1 MLPATGTGIVCMP
14 STCHP
19 VCAIN
24 SSVAQEKEGM
34 LHWKHIRN
42 ILWGFKETETI
53 TDLKNQKTL
62 CEREGFWK
70 GPQKVNRV
78 SAGKEEERSFGV
90 EETGNKSTEAAM
102 LESLEERVLL
112 SSRRARWTHERHETW
127 GRKVNLGRAWVRRWM
142 RGAGKRVLSVKVG
155 FGRMIWQTVHRKKR
169 DGDPHRKERPAA
181 APLRAG
187 STEASARALDAR
199 ENLKN

>member
-1 MLPATGTGIVCMP
+1 
-14 STCHP
+14 
-19 VCAIN
+19 
-24 SSVAQEKEGM
+24 
-34 LHWKHIRN
+34 
-42 ILWGFKETETI
+42 
-53 TDLKNQKTL
+53 
-62 CEREGFWK
+62 
-70 GPQKVNRV
+70 
-78 SAGKEEERSFGV
+78 
-90 EETGNKSTEAAM
+90 
-102 LESLEERVLL
+102 
-112 SSRRARWTHERHETW
+112 
-127 GRKVNLGRAWVRRWM
+127 M